1 MKKQRKKKNEKIP
14 LLIEEKGKLQRGIEL
29 EEKLEVLNDE
39 LKALKVEIDND
50 SKEKEKNE
58 KQINDLQNKLMQNIN
73 KFKKVIRKLNH

>member
-1 MKKQRKKKNEKIP
+1 MMQLHPYGICNKIDFLSIRYEEAKKEKNEKIP

-58 KQINDLQNKLMQNIN
+58 RNN
-73 KFKKVIRKLNH
+73 